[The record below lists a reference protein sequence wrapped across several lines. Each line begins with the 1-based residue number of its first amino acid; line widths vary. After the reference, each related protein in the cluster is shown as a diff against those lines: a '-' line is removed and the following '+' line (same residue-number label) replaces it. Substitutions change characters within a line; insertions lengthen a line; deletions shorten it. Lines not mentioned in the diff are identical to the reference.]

1 MFESYNNRKILENN
15 NITQIKISQIDL
27 EKNNIDLEKNKID
40 LEKNNFDLEKNK
52 IDLKNNIFDN
62 CIKYKNNFDYCYD
75 LIKK

>member
-27 EKNNIDLEKNKID
+27 ENNKINLKKNNINLENNKID
-40 LEKNNFDLEKNK
+40 LE
-52 IDLKNNIFDN
+52 NNIFDN
-62 CIKYKNNFDYCYD
+62 CIKYKKNFDYCYD